1 MNGSKKTGIYLA
13 AYTVGASSNYFF
25 VKDGLSYS
33 PPPLIFMSLRYAI
46 AGASLLIPLI
56 ALRRF
61 KPFMNLD
68 LFLLSLFTTLSTGFW
83 SFGLLYIDP
92 GTSAVLSY
100 TMPPLFALPLSMLIL
115 GERPGRSNIIGIIIG
130 FLGVVIYYLSF
141 LGSMKLIGAILTV
154 INAFFWAMYST
165 YFRKLGSRDP
175 LTVVSLQMLISAAM
189 LLIPSFIFGDRL
201 LMRDKFIID
210 LLGGT
215 GLMGGAP
222 CSSFYGTY

>member
-115 GERPGRSNIIGIIIG
+115 GGKTWQEQHNWHHNRIFRRRNLLPLVPGKHE
-130 FLGVVIYYLSF
+130 V
-141 LGSMKLIGAILTV
+141 
-154 INAFFWAMYST
+154 
-165 YFRKLGSRDP
+165 
-175 LTVVSLQMLISAAM
+175 
-189 LLIPSFIFGDRL
+189 DRGHP
-201 LMRDKFIID
+201 DSDQCI
-210 LLGGT
+210 LLGNV
-215 GLMGGAP
+215 
-222 CSSFYGTY
+222 